1 MQSGQA
7 RVLWEK
13 NRSAFCLEGFICLL
27 LKVISFE
34 GSLGNLPCICR
45 RAGNACANDSGQ
57 AHALREE

>member
-34 GSLGNLPCICR
+34 GDRGTFPALAAVRAAFPRTIADR
-45 RAGNACANDSGQ
+45 RM
-57 AHALREE
+57 R